1 MFSLVA
7 FAANS
12 VLCRLAL
19 GTGGID
25 ASSFSMIRIA
35 SGALILWIIVTVL
48 HRRTS
53 VTSRGNWISAA
64 MLCLYAVA
72 FSFAYVSL
80 ATGTGALILFGA
92 VQATMI
98 FAGLRSGE
106 RLNTSQWIGLACAGG
121 GLVYLVSP
129 GLAAPSPVGSG
140 LMALAGISWG
150 VYSLRGRISGDPVL
164 ATAGNFARAVPLALA
179 VSVLSLAG
187 LHLSLTGAALAA
199 VSGAVTSG
207 IGYVFWYAA
216 LRGLQA
222 TRAAI
227 VQLSVPALAAFGGVL
242 FLSEPLT
249 IRLAVA
255 GTVILGGVGVAV
267 LGRKAR

>member
-19 GTGGID
+19 GPGAID
-25 ASSFSMIRIA
+25 ASSFSMIRLT
-35 SGALILWIIVTVL
+35 SGALMLWIIVMAL
-48 HRRTS
+48 KGRGS
-53 VTSRGNWISAA
+53 PASRGTWISAA

-72 FSFAYVSL
+72 FSFAYVNL
-80 ATGTGALILFGA
+80 ATGIGALILFGA

-98 FAGLRSGE
+98 IAGFRSGE
-106 RLNTSQWIGLACAGG
+106 RLSTPQWIGLACAGG

-129 GLAAPSPVGSG
+129 GLTAPSPVGSG
-140 LMALAGISWG
+140 LMTLAGVAWG
-150 VYSLRGRISGDPVL
+150 VYSLRGRSSGDPVL
-164 ATAGNFARAVPLALA
+164 ATAGNFARAVPLAFA
-179 VSVLSLAG
+179 VSLLFLAG
-187 LHLSLTGAALAA
+187 VHLSLKGVALAV

-222 TRAAI
+222 TRAAV

-255 GTVILGGVGVAV
+255 GTVILGGVGLAV
-267 LGRKAR
+267 LGRKTR